1 MIDYFFNVWVSVM
14 AEQPD
19 IEELQL
25 ALDSEICGL
34 TKKELI
40 KVAEHVDVSTEELRT
55 LQISRRISRGY

>member
-1 MIDYFFNVWVSVM
+1 M

-55 LQISRRISRGY
+55 LQISRRIR